1 MDNKIL
7 LTKEGIEKLKAERDH
22 LVNVDRVENRDAL
35 VLARSQ
41 GDLSENADYDAA
53 RDEQARIE
61 ARIKEIDQMLM
72 HAEVIDESESQSD
85 VVKLG
90 NIVTILDLSEE
101 NPEEESYRIVGSTE
115 TDPLHG
121 KISNESPLAKAMLD
135 HKVGEVVTVGVASP
149 YDVKIVKISI

>member
-61 ARIKEIDQMLM
+61 ARIKEIDAMLM
-72 HAEVIDESESQSD
+72 HAEVIDENEAQSD

-90 NIVTILDLSEE
+90 NVVTILDLSEE

-121 KISNESPLAKAMLD
+121 KISNESPLAKAMID

>member
-135 HKVGEVVTVGVASP
+135 HKVGEVVTVGVATP

>member
-135 HKVGEVVTVGVASP
+135 HKVGEVVTVRVASP